1 MGDRSSARAQEVA
14 RRVVNKDVETPRQF
28 RGLRNRLLDG
38 LRIAHV
44 GGNPRRLHAASTD
57 FIGRRRQRLGA
68 AAHDSHVAAV
78 RGQRQRQAA
87 ADAAAAAGN
96 ERRLP
101 LQQVGLKHHGPS
113 SPSVYNLVA
122 LKPLAALT
130 NAFPL
135 WVLAA
140 SALALYRPELLTW
153 FSGPLIPIGLGIIM
167 LRRGLTLGFDDFR
180 RIARERRLV
189 LPGVALQYTL
199 MPALGWGLGVA
210 FDLPAPLAAGL
221 ILVSCCP
228 GGTASN
234 VISFLA
240 RADVALSVTMTA
252 VSTLLAVVMTPFLTA
267 ALAGQRVDVPT
278 GDLLL
283 DTVQVVILPVVAG
296 ALLKWRFPAA
306 SRRIEPA
313 APLVAVIAITLI
325 VGSVIGAG
333 RQQVIEAGLRLLL
346 AVALPARRRL
356 HPRLP
361 WQASC
366 SCDGSS
372 PRARCR

>member
-1 MGDRSSARAQEVA
+1 M
-14 RRVVNKDVETPRQF
+14 
-28 RGLRNRLLDG
+28 
-38 LRIAHV
+38 
-44 GGNPRRLHAASTD
+44 
-57 FIGRRRQRLGA
+57 
-68 AAHDSHVAAV
+68 
-78 RGQRQRQAA
+78 
-87 ADAAAAAGN
+87 
-96 ERRLP
+96 
-101 LQQVGLKHHGPS
+101 
-113 SPSVYNLVA
+113 
-122 LKPLAALT
+122 KPLAALT

-167 LRRGLTLGFDDFR
+167 LSMGLTLGFDDFR

-252 VSTLLAVVMTPFLTA
+252 VSTLLAVLMTPFLTA

-333 RQQVIEAGLRLLL
+333 RQQVIEAGVRLLL
-346 AVALPARRRL
+346 AVFCLHVGGFTLGYVAGRLLLGRELAARTVSIEVGMQNSGLGVVLAQQNFASPLVALPSALSALFHSLIGSLAAAFWRAVGNRSELSPAETPPGPPAPAGPAR
-356 HPRLP
+356 
-361 WQASC
+361 
-366 SCDGSS
+366 G
-372 PRARCR
+372 RA

>member
-1 MGDRSSARAQEVA
+1 M
-14 RRVVNKDVETPRQF
+14 
-28 RGLRNRLLDG
+28 RL
-38 LRIAHV
+38 
-44 GGNPRRLHAASTD
+44 
-57 FIGRRRQRLGA
+57 
-68 AAHDSHVAAV
+68 
-78 RGQRQRQAA
+78 
-87 ADAAAAAGN
+87 
-96 ERRLP
+96 
-101 LQQVGLKHHGPS
+101 
-113 SPSVYNLVA
+113 
-122 LKPLAALT
+122 LAALT

-167 LRRGLTLGFDDFR
+167 LSMGLTLGFDDFR

-199 MPALGWGLGVA
+199 MPGLGWGLGVA

-252 VSTLLAVVMTPFLTA
+252 VSTLLAVLMTPFLTA

-296 ALLKWRFPAA
+296 ALIKWRFPAA
-306 SRRIEPA
+306 SRRIQPA

-333 RQQVIEAGLRLLL
+333 RQQVIEAGMRLLL
-346 AVALPARRRL
+346 AVFCLHVGGFTLGYLAGRLFLRRELAARTVSIEVGMQNSGLGVVLAQQNFASPLVALPCALSALFHSLIGSLAAAFWRATSVPPAATEPAAPPA
-356 HPRLP
+356 PRP
-361 WQASC
+361 
-366 SCDGSS
+366 
-372 PRARCR
+372 